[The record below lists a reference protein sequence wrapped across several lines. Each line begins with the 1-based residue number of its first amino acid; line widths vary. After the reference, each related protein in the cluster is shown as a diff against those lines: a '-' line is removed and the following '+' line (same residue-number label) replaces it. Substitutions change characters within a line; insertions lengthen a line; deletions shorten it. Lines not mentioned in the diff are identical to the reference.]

1 MFKKRH
7 KKTASPSAAF
17 HSWMEKKEE
26 QFITFLEKSTLH
38 WSNRRKIAVLALV
51 VLLFSSFYTLLLI
64 GVVNKES
71 RHADYLHQEHIQ
83 QMSSP
88 LNQHLKE
95 WDKREKLIK
104 PP

>member
-7 KKTASPSAAF
+7 KQTASPLAIF
-17 HSWMEKKEE
+17 HFWMEKKEE

-38 WSNRRKIAVLALV
+38 WSNRKKISVLALV

-64 GVVNKES
+64 NVISKEN
-71 RHADYLHQEHIQ
+71 RHAYYLKQEHIQ
-83 QMSSP
+83 QINSQ

-95 WDKREKLIK
+95 LDKKQKSIK